1 MLKLP
6 LSPGPAAHLSSTTY
20 TRLPSVMRVSTRS
33 LYQGTAPD
41 SVTLWMLW
49 LKEVSW
55 LSIST
60 MI

>member
-1 MLKLP
+1 
-6 LSPGPAAHLSSTTY
+6 
-20 TRLPSVMRVSTRS
+20 